1 MENAMDCTISSS
13 ATSVRSLL
21 KFISVVLYTA
31 FQFQSEPVMSPM
43 VGTRSVSVIPSTVEP
58 LNSYPSTFIPS

>member
-13 ATSVRSLL
+13 ATSARSLL
-21 KFISVVLYTA
+21 KFIFVVLYTA
-31 FQFQSEPVMSPM
+31 FQFQSEPVMSTM

-58 LNSYPSTFIPS
+58 LNS

>member
-1 MENAMDCTISSS
+1 MDCTISSS
-13 ATSVRSLL
+13 ATSARSLL

-43 VGTRSVSVIPSTVEP
+43 VGTRSGSVIPSTVEP
-58 LNSYPSTFIPS
+58 MNS